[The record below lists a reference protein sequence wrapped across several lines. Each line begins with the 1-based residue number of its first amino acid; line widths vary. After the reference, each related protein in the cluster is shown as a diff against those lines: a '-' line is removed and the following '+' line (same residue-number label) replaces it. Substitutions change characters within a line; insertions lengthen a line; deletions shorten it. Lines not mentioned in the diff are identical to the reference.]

1 MIGIYIHTGVNDPF
15 SFGILG
21 QLRIVV
27 AVYTVCVYNN
37 SSIVHIP
44 CPLNVD
50 KMIGVNL
57 VRQYLKWI
65 I

>member
-1 MIGIYIHTGVNDPF
+1 MYTGVNDPF
-15 SFGILG
+15 SFGMLG
-21 QLRIVV
+21 QLSTVV

-50 KMIGVNL
+50 KMIGVHL
-57 VRQYLKWI
+57 VRQYLK
-65 I
+65 